1 MSVPGFPE
9 AGSSDARP
17 DPPRASR
24 PDPPSDRPSDRHS
37 DPRGL
42 LPRWALRATAWN
54 LALIVAVVVAAGL
67 VWVCVQLRAA
77 VVPLL
82 LALLAASLLEPAGRR
97 LTGRIRSRSLAAGVA
112 CALLAGVVGG
122 TVWLVARAV
131 VDAAPGIGRALGRIS
146 RRVGAGS
153 EEDLLQSAANGLR
166 SLGSEA
172 NSALIAG
179 VVHGVSTAVQILA
192 GSVLSVVLIYFLI
205 RDGGRFEAFASRSL
219 PEGTADVAVRMA
231 RRAWDALSGFM
242 RGTTFIALIDTVL
255 ILIGLLVLG
264 VPGAPGLAALVFVGA
279 YIPFIGAF
287 LSGAVAVLVALGDG
301 GVGKALWVLGVVV
314 AVQVVEGNVLQPVIQ
329 SRTVSLH
336 PAVVMLAVT
345 GGTAVAGILGALLA
359 VPLTAAASG
368 VLAELREMAGR
379 SGESSEADVEP

>member
-1 MSVPGFPE
+1 MPTDGRRGG
-9 AGSSDARP
+9 ADGADGQNGQDQQGSHAPHDLRP
-17 DPPRASR
+17 DPNP
-24 PDPPSDRPSDRHS
+24 
-37 DPRGL
+37 L
-42 LPRWALRATAWN
+42 LPRWAIRATAWN

-67 VWVCVQLRAA
+67 VWVCVELRAA

-82 LALLAASLLEPAGRR
+82 LALLATSLLEPAGRR

-112 CALLAGVVGG
+112 CALLVGVVGG
-122 TVWLVARAV
+122 TAWLVARAIA
-131 VDAAPGIGRALGRIS
+131 DAAPGIGRALGRIGQ
-146 RRVGAGS
+146 RIGVGSG
-153 EEDLLQSAANGLR
+153 EELVQSAADGLR
-166 SLGSEA
+166 SMGSQA
-172 NSALIAG
+172 GSALVAG

-205 RDGGRFEAFASRSL
+205 RDGDRFPAFVARSL
-219 PEGTADVAVRMA
+219 PRGTAPVAVRMA
-231 RRAWDALSGFM
+231 RRAWEALSGFM
-242 RGTTFIALIDTVL
+242 RGTTFIALIDAGL
-255 ILIGLLVLG
+255 ILIGLLILR
-264 VPGAPGLAALVFVGA
+264 VPGAGGLAALVFVGA

-287 LSGAVAVLVALGDG
+287 LSGTVAVLVALGDG

-314 AVQVVEGNVLQPVIQ
+314 AVQVIEGNLLQPMIQ

-368 VLAELREMAGR
+368 VVAEWRETAGQ
-379 SGESSEADVEP
+379 SGTSQDADVPGS